1 MKNSQNNSPH
11 PCFHSSSAASEL
23 KFWLPLGVMGTLVS
37 GTIAL
42 FPLTAQAASLTQW
55 HYDPTTNRLEVT
67 VDQGTTPRYFLMAQP
82 ARIVLDLPDTAVGT
96 VKSQATYS
104 GAIRQIRVSQFQPG
118 LTRIVMELSPD
129 VELAPGQVKL
139 EKANHSTETSR
150 WVLHPLIAQASPIQP
165 SAKIP
170 APAPTP
176 PVVSEPPPPTQS
188 AVPLPSNEHSH
199 PLPSAPFPVESPAPV
214 RVPPLSSEPVPAT
227 GNRVQ
232 PEISVPA
239 QVVKAEKILPPP
251 TPIPI
256 GSDDGF
262 KDPDS
267 SQSGQALLPASKTP
281 LPPSSSPAELAIDT
295 RNAIKI
301 SVPPPLSGIPTATPS
316 PSAITGKP
324 LAPASV
330 TPPVT
335 PSSSTI
341 AAKPLAPAS
350 ATPPV
355 TNSLPAKPSAIV
367 APPPVMNS
375 FATEMPSTVR
385 VLPKTAPTISVPPL
399 SNPQSGSVPSGNATP
414 SLTAVAQATTP
425 LPPQVQLPPLAP
437 LPGAPSPQ
445 STALPAPTIQGG
457 IPPTSIGGTV
467 PAASTFPGAEGLPTS
482 AVPSLPANQ
491 TPLVTVPPLAP
502 NASQAVPPRQ
512 APVVSRPSV
521 APTIAPPA
529 SASSVPSQPT
539 PTFGSPEVAT
549 TQPKAK
555 PSTVEFGQPLPTTGA
570 IALNTFPRGVPTY
583 RMPPLQPAQ
592 PDTVQ
597 PASVQQAFFQSPNPS
612 VLLPLGATLNL
623 VYPGTTSL
631 KLPSGPPLQ
640 EVLLLQT
647 EVRDATGN
655 VIFPQGSYVLGRF
668 DSNGSGSKFIAQAI
682 AVGEKTIPLAAESNP
697 LSNNRE
703 LSTTSM
709 AIGSGVGALL
719 GGVVSSFSGLG
730 LVGGAAAGAAT
741 SFLASPKQVTLQPG
755 QVIQVQVKQDLVI
768 R

>member
-11 PCFHSSSAASEL
+11 LGCHSSSAASES
-23 KFWLPLGVMGTLVS
+23 KFWLPLGVMGTLIS
-37 GTIAL
+37 GAIAL
-42 FPLTAQAASLTQW
+42 FPLTVQAASLTQW

-82 ARIVLDLPDTAVGT
+82 ARIVLDLPDTAVGA

-104 GAIRQIRVSQFQPG
+104 GAVRQIRVSQFQPG

-165 SAKIP
+165 SGKIL
-170 APAPTP
+170 ASAPTP
-176 PVVSEPPPPTQS
+176 AVVSEPPPPTQS
-188 AVPLPSNEHSH
+188 VAPLPSNEHSH

-214 RVPPLSSEPVPAT
+214 RVPPISSEPVPAT
-227 GNRVQ
+227 GNRLQ
-232 PEISVPA
+232 PETSVPA
-239 QVVKAEKILPPP
+239 QVVKAEKILPLP

-256 GSDDGF
+256 GSDDGL
-262 KDPDS
+262 KDPDASQS
-267 SQSGQALLPASKTP
+267 SQTPPPASKTP

-301 SVPPPLSGIPTATPS
+301 SVPSPLSGIPIAPPPS
-316 PSAITGKP
+316 SSAITGKP
-324 LAPASV
+324 LAPA
-330 TPPVT
+330 
-335 PSSSTI
+335 
-341 AAKPLAPAS
+341 A
-350 ATPPV
+350 ATPPL

-367 APPPVMNS
+367 ASPPVMNS

-385 VLPKTAPTISVPPL
+385 VLPNTASTISVPPL
-399 SNPQSGSVPSGNATP
+399 SNPQSGSVSSGNATP

-425 LPPQVQLPPLAP
+425 LPPQVQLPPLTP
-437 LPGAPSPQ
+437 LPGAPAPQ
-445 STALPAPTIQGG
+445 STTLSAPMMQGG
-457 IPPTSIGGTV
+457 IPPTSIGIPV
-467 PAASTFPGAEGLPTS
+467 PAASTLPGAEGLPTS
-482 AVPSLPANQ
+482 SIPSLPANQ

-512 APVVSRPSV
+512 APVVSRPS
-521 APTIAPPA
+521 PTIAPLA
-529 SASSVPSQPT
+529 SAPSVPLQST
-539 PTFGSPEVAT
+539 PTFSSPEGSAS
-549 TQPKAK
+549 QPKAK
-555 PSTVEFGQPLPTTGA
+555 PSTVEFGQPLPATGA
-570 IALNTFPRGVPTY
+570 IALSTFPRGVPTY
-583 RMPPLQPAQ
+583 PAAPSQPAQ
-592 PDTVQ
+592 PATVQ

-631 KLPSGPPLQ
+631 KLPAGPPLQ

-647 EVRDATGN
+647 EVRDAAGN
-655 VIFPQGSYVLGRF
+655 IIFPQGTYVLGRF
-668 DSNGSGSKFIAQAI
+668 DTNGSGSKFIAQAI

-768 R
+768 Q

>member
-11 PCFHSSSAASEL
+11 LGCHSSSAASES
-23 KFWLPLGVMGTLVS
+23 KFWLPLGVMGTLIS
-37 GTIAL
+37 GAIVL
-42 FPLTAQAASLTQW
+42 FPLTVQAASLTQW

-82 ARIVLDLPDTAVGT
+82 ARIVLDLPDTAVGA

-104 GAIRQIRVSQFQPG
+104 GAVRKIRVSQFQPG

-139 EKANHSTETSR
+139 EKANYSTETSR

-165 SAKIP
+165 SGKIP
-170 APAPTP
+170 ASAPTP
-176 PVVSEPPPPTQS
+176 AVVSEPPPPTQS
-188 AVPLPSNEHSH
+188 VAPLPSNEHSH

-227 GNRVQ
+227 GNRLQ
-232 PEISVPA
+232 PETSVPA

-256 GSDDGF
+256 GSDEGLE
-262 KDPDS
+262 DPDASQS
-267 SQSGQALLPASKTP
+267 SQTPPPASKTP

-301 SVPPPLSGIPTATPS
+301 SVPPPLSGIPIAPPPS
-316 PSAITGKP
+316 SSAITGKP
-324 LAPASV
+324 LAPAAV

-341 AAKPLAPAS
+341 AAKPLAPAA

-367 APPPVMNS
+367 ASPPIMDS
-375 FATEMPSTVR
+375 FATEMPSTVQ
-385 VLPKTAPTISVPPL
+385 VLPNTASTISVPPL
-399 SNPQSGSVPSGNATP
+399 SNPQSGSVSSGNATP
-414 SLTAVAQATTP
+414 SQTAVAQATTP
-425 LPPQVQLPPLAP
+425 LPPQVQLPPLTP
-437 LPGAPSPQ
+437 LLGAPAPQ
-445 STALPAPTIQGG
+445 SATLPAPMMQGG
-457 IPPTSIGGTV
+457 IPPTSIGIPV
-467 PAASTFPGAEGLPTS
+467 PAASTLPGADGLPTS
-482 AVPSLPANQ
+482 SIPSLPANQ

-512 APVVSRPSV
+512 APVVSRPS
-521 APTIAPPA
+521 PTIAPPA
-529 SASSVPSQPT
+529 SAPSVPLQST
-539 PTFGSPEVAT
+539 PTFSPPEGSAS
-549 TQPKAK
+549 QPKAK
-555 PSTVEFGQPLPTTGA
+555 PSTVEFGQPLPATGA
-570 IALNTFPRGVPTY
+570 IALSTFPRGVPTY
-583 RMPPLQPAQ
+583 PAAPSQPAQ
-592 PDTVQ
+592 PATIQ

-631 KLPSGPPLQ
+631 KLPAGPPLQ

-647 EVRDATGN
+647 EVRDAAGN
-655 VIFPQGSYVLGRF
+655 VIFPQGTYVLGRF
-668 DSNGSGSKFIAQAI
+668 DTNDSGSKFIAQAI

-709 AIGSGVGALL
+709 AIGFGVGALL

-755 QVIQVQVKQDLVI
+755 QVIQVQVKRDLVI
-768 R
+768 Q